1 MERDCLEHSWLGP
14 SAPHPLRASDEPGDF
29 QRFSQAF
36 MTERQVLV
44 HESNNLGRG
53 RT

>member
-1 MERDCLEHSWLGP
+1 MERDSLEHSLFGP
-14 SAPHPLRASDEPGDF
+14 SAPHSFGASDEPGDF
-29 QRFSQAF
+29 QRLWQAF

-44 HESNNLGRG
+44 HESNNLRRG